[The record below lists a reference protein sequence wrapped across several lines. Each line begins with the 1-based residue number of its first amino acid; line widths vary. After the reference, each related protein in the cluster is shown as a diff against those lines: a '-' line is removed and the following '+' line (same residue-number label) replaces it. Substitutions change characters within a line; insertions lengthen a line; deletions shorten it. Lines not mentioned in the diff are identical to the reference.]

1 MQESAVKLLFNQ
13 GNLKSVTVVNDPM
26 GSGYLLQFGVKNGSM
41 IMIEKQ
47 RGDQRVFKTIQGAIS
62 TAYDIGFRD
71 IRVVL
76 SSAP

>member
-26 GSGYLLQFGVKNGSM
+26 GSGYLLQFGVNNGSM

-47 RGDQRVFKTIQGAIS
+47 RVIREFLRPYKGQFQQRMTLVSEIS
-62 TAYDIGFRD
+62 E
-71 IRVVL
+71 L
-76 SSAP
+76 S